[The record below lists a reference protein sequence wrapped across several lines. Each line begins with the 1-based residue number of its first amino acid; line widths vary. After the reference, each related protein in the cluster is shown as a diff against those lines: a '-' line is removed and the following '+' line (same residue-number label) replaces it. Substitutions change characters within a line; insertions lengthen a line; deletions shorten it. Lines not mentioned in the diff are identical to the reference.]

1 MKKIRKTMILLLAFI
16 TVFMMSQV
24 AFAAN
29 YNGGTFTFDGTSIN
43 NSDAAADIDE
53 AIANLQPGDSMTFVF
68 EYKNESGNDTDW
80 YLDNEVVN
88 TLEQKITDGA
98 KDGGYTY
105 ELVNEGKKEGK
116 VTIFSS
122 EAVAGDQDKNPDKD
136 DEGLKAATNATDDW
150 LYIDTL
156 KNGQSGVT
164 KLTVALD
171 GESQA
176 NSYQSTKGQ
185 LKIAYG
191 VENVA
196 EGEIIYNHIPGKTV
210 RTGDDANLLLPVLL
224 LTLAAILLILTILS
238 FKKDRKEGEE
248 A

>member
-1 MKKIRKTMILLLAFI
+1 MGILKALLLLPDLLRQLAAH
-16 TVFMMSQV
+16 VGGDV
-24 AFAAN
+24 ANARLRLQ
-29 YNGGTFTFDGTSIN
+29 
-43 NSDAAADIDE
+43 AAAARHDLALQLPGGAVGE
-53 AIANLQPGDSMTFVF
+53 GHVQPGP
-68 EYKNESGNDTDW
+68 
-80 YLDNEVVN
+80 L
-88 TLEQKITDGA
+88 
-98 KDGGYTY
+98 
-105 ELVNEGKKEGK
+105 LVH
-116 VTIFSS
+116 

>member
-1 MKKIRKTMILLLAFI
+1 MKKLRKTMILLLAFI
-16 TVFMMSQV
+16 TVLMMSQI

-29 YNGGTFTFDGTSIN
+29 YDGGTFTFDGTSIN
-43 NSDAAADIDE
+43 NSNAAADIDE
-53 AIANLQPGDSMTFVF
+53 EIANLEPGDSVTFVF
-68 EYKNESGNDTDW
+68 QYKNESGNDTDW
-80 YLDNEVVN
+80 YLDNEVVE
-88 TLEQKITDGA
+88 TLEDSSEA
-98 KDGGYTY
+98 AADGGYTY
-105 ELVNEGKKEGK
+105 ELINEGKKEGT

-122 EAVAGDQDKNPDKD
+122 AAVAGADAENPDKED
-136 DEGLKAATNATDDW
+136 KGLKSATNATDDW

-176 NSYQSTKGQ
+176 NGYQSTKGQ
-185 LKIAYG
+185 LRIAYG
-191 VENVA
+191 VENA
-196 EGEIIYNHIPGKTV
+196 AAGEIIYNHIPGKTV
-210 RTGDDANLLLPVLL
+210 KTGDDANLLLPVLL

-238 FKKDRKEGEE
+238 FRKDRKEGEE